1 MIRRSLDR
9 AQLSIGKKAWDEQAT
24 MSGLSNKAIAAR
36 LNLSVRTIDGHVE
49 RVLKKLE
56 LRSRVGIGTWA
67 VERNLLG

>member
-1 MIRRSLDR
+1 
-9 AQLSIGKKAWDEQAT
+9 